1 MRKVLIV
8 EDNEAN
14 LKLIRDILIYIGYKP
29 IEAKNGDEGVE
40 LAKKERPDL
49 IIMDIQMPKMDG
61 VKAVKIIRSLE
72 EFKNIPVLALTAF
85 AMKGDRE
92 KFLSEGFNDYIM
104 KPFSINELIEKV
116 QKYSGITNSQHH
128 IEDTSQ

>member
-14 LKLIRDILIYIGYKP
+14 LKLIRDILIYIGYEP
-29 IEAKNGDEGVE
+29 IEAKNGYEGIE

-49 IIMDIQMPKMDG
+49 ILMDIHMPKMDG

-92 KFLSEGFNDYIM
+92 RFLSEGFNDYIM

-116 QKYSGITNSQHH
+116 QKYS
-128 IEDTSQ
+128 DTINNQRSTKDINQ